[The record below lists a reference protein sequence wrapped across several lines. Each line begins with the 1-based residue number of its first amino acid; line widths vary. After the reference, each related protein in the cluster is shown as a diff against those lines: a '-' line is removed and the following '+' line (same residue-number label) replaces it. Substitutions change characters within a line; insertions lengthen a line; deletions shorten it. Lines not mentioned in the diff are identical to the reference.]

1 MFVIVFFLVCNPWI
15 KAIELLAFHC
25 NIKEVYLKTLVLI

>member
-1 MFVIVFFLVCNPWI
+1 VN

-25 NIKEVYLKTLVLI
+25 NIKEVYFKTFFLV